1 MARASH
7 DGLRCTRV
15 DTSLSA
21 TTLSE
26 ENRYRRAAGPCPGLL
41 GLASGPLERPD
52 RGRLF
57 GWGRL
62 RPSGSDWNPSHQF
75 WLLEEVGNKAISLNV
90 PKGRR
95 LKASTGAGCH

>member
-7 DGLRCTRV
+7 DGLRCARV

-52 RGRLF
+52 RG
-57 GWGRL
+57 
-62 RPSGSDWNPSHQF
+62 
-75 WLLEEVGNKAISLNV
+75 
-90 PKGRR
+90 
-95 LKASTGAGCH
+95 